1 MSGNTQALISV
12 EDFVKQTLEQ
22 ISNALVDKTVCQ
34 NHIPVTFDL
43 GIVTVKSNTAQTYGG
58 LGLSVASVLKLG
70 TSGHSSKEAEQTE
83 YNRISF
89 TVPLVV
95 DQTKTKVKT
104 GVCAI

>member
-43 GIVTVKSNTAQTYGG
+43 GIVTVKSNTAQTHGG

-89 TVPLVV
+89 TVPLVL
-95 DQTKTKVKT
+95 DPQKTKIEP
-104 GVCAI
+104 GVAVL